1 VNAVDSAQDSSGV
14 AVPPP
19 ATPAAEEAALPPVDW
34 RLVGGEATS
43 AAGRVR
49 SRRGFLAAARC
60 LSAQLLP
67 WQVITA
73 QANYMRVLVRWQ
85 DLTPA
90 QRELRRSQLQVS
102 CAYASSAPYF
112 VLMPSCLAL
121 PPCPPAM
128 QAALQAAADA
138 GASKDVA
145 SLAAELAYEARLHV
159 HPLYMSCNI
168 ADSCTNG
175 QGPLEVL
182 CVVRAMLKKMQQRV
196 LVGDWVALSGVEWTA
211 RRGMVSVQL
220 PRTGPPLTDPPVS
233 NVEQVVMCFALADPP
248 VEAVQLTRF
257 LVSAEASG
265 LPFVLVFN
273 KADLGTMQRRL
284 DVAEHMRLW
293 GYSGSAAPRF
303 VSVATGEGTAE
314 LTALLAG
321 KVTAIAGPSGVGKSS
336 LINAMR
342 SADGSFDTA
351 ADAIGAGGGNKSR
364 VTVSGGGAADWEDA
378 LEDDASADN
387 ADDLVA
393 APAWEVQTVKA
404 ISGRSRRGRHTTRH
418 VSLLR
423 LPGGGLLADTPGFG
437 LPSLDD
443 VTTRSLPDCFP
454 EVRAAL
460 AAAGDITCAFA
471 NCTHR
476 DEPDC
481 VARGDP
487 PWERYPL
494 YRELYE
500 ELAMREAAAARIGG
514 KRETGVRTKAARGSG
529 TTPRVEVKLNMNK
542 HRRVSRTNANA
553 QLQGELGRMQ
563 AEDDE
568 AE

>member
-1 VNAVDSAQDSSGV
+1 M
-14 AVPPP
+14 
-19 ATPAAEEAALPPVDW
+19 EA
-34 RLVGGEATS
+34 
-43 AAGRVR
+43 
-49 SRRGFLAAARC
+49 
-60 LSAQLLP
+60 
-67 WQVITA
+67 
-73 QANYMRVLVRWQ
+73 
-85 DLTPA
+85 LT
-90 QRELRRSQLQVS
+90 
-102 CAYASSAPYF
+102 
-112 VLMPSCLAL
+112 
-121 PPCPPAM
+121 
-128 QAALQAAADA
+128 
-138 GASKDVA
+138 
-145 SLAAELAYEARLHV
+145 AELAYEVRCTQRLVLARHSPV
-159 HPLYMSCNI
+159 CR
-168 ADSCTNG
+168 

-182 CVVRAMLKKMQQRV
+182 CVVRAVLKKMQQRV
-196 LVGDWVALSGVEWTA
+196 LVGDWVALNGVEWTA

-220 PRTGPPLTDPPVS
+220 PRSSPPLTDPPVS
-233 NVEQVVMCFALADPP
+233 NVQQLVLCFALADPP

-265 LPFVLVFN
+265 LPFILVFN

-284 DVAEHMRLW
+284 DVAEHLRLW
-293 GYSGSAAPRF
+293 GYTSSSAPRF

-314 LTALLAG
+314 LTALLAD

-364 VTVSGGGAADWEDA
+364 ASVSGGGAADWEDA
-378 LEDDASADN
+378 LEDVPADDADN
-387 ADDLVA
+387 DLVA

-454 EVRAAL
+454 EVRAAF
-460 AAAGDITCAFA
+460 AAAGGVTCSFA

-481 VARGDP
+481 VGRGDP
-487 PWERYPL
+487 TWERYPL

-500 ELAMREAAAARIGG
+500 ELATREAAAARVGG
-514 KRETGVRTKAARGSG
+514 KRETGVRTKAARGAG
-529 TTPRVEVKLNMNK
+529 TTPRVELKLTPHK
-542 HRRVSRTNANA
+542 HRRVNRTNANA
-553 QLQGELGRMQ
+553 ALQGELGRMQ

-568 AE
+568 ADAAERERS